1 MKAGERTFMEPYQ
14 NCSARL
20 EQAEAS
26 AQNMFS
32 RITSKWAVQVLI
44 ALKEGNLRFSQL
56 KKNLHTVT
64 DRMLIKTLH
73 ELEAD
78 GFIYRKVSEVD
89 CKKILYSL
97 SPEGHELAALL
108 QPLTAWLRGYA
119 LSALNAVDE
128 KLSIPAKVE

>member
-1 MKAGERTFMEPYQ
+1 MEPYQ
-14 NCSARL
+14 NCSEKL
-20 EQAEAS
+20 EQAEGS

-32 RITSKWAVQVLI
+32 RIPSKWAVQVLVV
-44 ALKEGNLRFSQL
+44 LKDRNLRFSQL

-78 GFIYRKVSEVD
+78 RFICRNASEVD

-108 QPLTAWLRGYA
+108 QPLTAWLHCYA

-128 KLSIPAKVE
+128 ELSIPGKVK